1 MKTAAKVILVIWF
14 SLAAGVSIA
23 QHGKPKTGNYNFI
36 YSFIGMAIEIM
47 LLTIGGFWSA

>member
-1 MKTAAKVILVIWF
+1 MKTAAKVILIIWF

-23 QHGKPKTGNYNFI
+23 QHGKPKTGNYNFL
-36 YSFIGMAIEIM
+36 YSFAALAIEIM